1 MRYSDVPVF
10 PSRRDVVTLAA
21 QSFGGEKPDL
31 VMDILDLYGVNPD
44 EPHREFVQ
52 AALVFYA
59 KGDIDKLLLLVEE
72 AKRDYEHCL
81 YHEAFSSV
89 ADLEVNNPG
98 WSFTVRPLLPHD
110 SPVTKEVAAQLL
122 NVHWTQLDEWVDE
135 GKLRP
140 LAKTPGQYRFTI
152 EELERFQRENEPE
165 VDIAEIWQAQQAT

>member
-10 PSRRDVVTLAA
+10 PSRQDVVTLSA
-21 QSFGGEKPDL
+21 QRFGGEEPDFI
-31 VMDILDLYGVNPD
+31 MDILDLYGVNAN

-72 AKRDYEHCL
+72 AKRDYRRCL

-89 ADLEVNNPG
+89 ADLEVKNSG
-98 WSFTVRPLLPHD
+98 WSFTIRPLLPHY

-122 NVHWTQLDEWVDE
+122 NVHWKQLDEWVAE
-135 GKLRP
+135 GKLNP
-140 LAKTPGQYRFTI
+140 LAKTRGQYRFTI
-152 EELERFQRENEPE
+152 EELEQFQRENESE
-165 VDIAEIWQAQQAT
+165 VDIAEIWQAQQTK